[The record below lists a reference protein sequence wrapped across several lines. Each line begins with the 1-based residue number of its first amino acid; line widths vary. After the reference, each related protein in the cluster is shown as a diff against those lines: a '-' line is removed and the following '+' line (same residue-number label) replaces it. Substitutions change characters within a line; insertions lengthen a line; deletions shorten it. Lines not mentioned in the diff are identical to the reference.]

1 MKTGY
6 FNENAYVELT
16 LKEKGNRS
24 TLSFMVTSFE
34 ELANNCKGFF
44 TRRGVEFWI
53 YQQGKIVGESSC
65 GLIQFWSLIF

>member
-1 MKTGY
+1 MQTGF

-24 TLSFMVTSFE
+24 VLSFRVASFE
-34 ELANNCKGFF
+34 GLANNCKGFF
-44 TRRGVEFWI
+44 NRRGVEFWI
-53 YQQGKIVGESSC
+53 YQNGEIVGESSC